1 MRLHKPVICLFLAA
15 GTTAFIGGPARA
27 QDDRD
32 RDEDRRERRE
42 GERAHGREVVDK
54 ALAQMYPDASHDV
67 REPKT
72 VNGIRVYDVDI
83 RTNAGQ
89 NTFAQVTEY
98 GDFLVSGVPATAEA
112 APAAVREA
120 TEGLFRDA
128 PDTDAFLSTSYYVY
142 IRAPGGEDYQVR
154 LDAAG
159 RLLDI
164 RSLKEL
170 HAEVPEKRES
180 APDSEHNRLVE
191 AARSRF
197 GEVEIKEMFRSPDA
211 PGVYTVTLTR
221 DGRKGFVTVGE
232 NNAVYS
238 QRTDIDTRDLPEPVV
253 RTVRDVFSA
262 DIRNAEKGETQYW
275 QFRQRVGDDTL
286 TLKIRPTGEIMDVTS
301 DNPIP
306 QDERAATAGARDDRR
321 SSDDDRD
328 RERDR
333 ERDRDRD
340 RRDDRRD

>member
-1 MRLHKPVICLFLAA
+1 MRLRKPVLSLLLAA
-15 GTTAFIGGPARA
+15 GTTAFVSGTAYA
-27 QDDRD
+27 QDDDRD
-32 RDEDRRERRE
+32 RDRDRERRESRESRESRE
-42 GERAHGREVVDK
+42 GERARGRKVVDD
-54 ALAQMYPDASHDV
+54 ALAQMYPNASHDV
-67 REPKT
+67 REPKR
-72 VNGIRVYDVDI
+72 VNGVEVYDVDI
-83 RTNAGQ
+83 RTKDGQ

-98 GDFLVSGVPATAEA
+98 GDFLVSGAPSAAEA

-120 TEGLFRDA
+120 TEGLFRSA
-128 PDTDAFLSTSYYVY
+128 PETDAFLATNYYVY
-142 IRAPGGEDYQVR
+142 IRPEGGHEYQLRV
-154 LDAAG
+154 DAAG

-170 HAEVPEKRES
+170 HADVPESRRER
-180 APDSEHNRLVE
+180 APESEHARLVE

-197 GEVEIKEMFRSPDA
+197 GEVEVKEMFRSPDA

-238 QRTDIDTRDLPEPVV
+238 QRTDIDARELPEPIV
-253 RTVRDVFSA
+253 RTVRDVFKA

-286 TLKIRPTGEIMDVTS
+286 TMKIRPTGEILDITS

-306 QDERAATAGARDDRR
+306 EDERAATAGARDDDDDRK
-321 SSDDDRD
+321 SDDDR
-328 RERDR
+328 E
-333 ERDRDRD
+333 
-340 RRDDRRD
+340 DDRRD